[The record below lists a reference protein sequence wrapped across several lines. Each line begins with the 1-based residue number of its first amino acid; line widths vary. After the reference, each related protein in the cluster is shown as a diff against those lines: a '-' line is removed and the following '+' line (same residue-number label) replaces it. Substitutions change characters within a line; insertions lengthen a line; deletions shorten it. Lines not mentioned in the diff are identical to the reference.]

1 MDKCKHCEKK
11 YHINSVRNS
20 EGAAECPLLRR
31 ENPLKCNTSTSVT
44 MLMQLNPTLLRK
56 FIFMRT
62 VKQSG
67 TFYVTRN
74 KIIVTSISVTIK

>member
-1 MDKCKHCEKK
+1 MQL
-11 YHINSVRNS
+11 SVRYYDVMD
-20 EGAAECPLLRR
+20 
-31 ENPLKCNTSTSVT
+31 ENPLKCNTFTSVT

-67 TFYVTRN
+67 TFYVTRK

>member
-1 MDKCKHCEKK
+1 MQP
-11 YHINSVRNS
+11 SVRYYDVMD
-20 EGAAECPLLRR
+20 
-31 ENPLKCNTSTSVT
+31 ENPLKCNT